1 MKARHAAKGRRAHQ
15 MCNVEM
21 WPWRMFFSRR
31 EWGGDLLQGES
42 HFNEALASGLGGH
55 GVSSLTAQLAAPC

>member
-21 WPWRMFFSRR
+21 WPWRMFLLPPRV
-31 EWGGDLLQGES
+31 GGDLLQGEG
-42 HFNEALASGLGGH
+42 HFNEALSSGLGCH
-55 GVSSLTAQLAAPC
+55 LSQCSFLF